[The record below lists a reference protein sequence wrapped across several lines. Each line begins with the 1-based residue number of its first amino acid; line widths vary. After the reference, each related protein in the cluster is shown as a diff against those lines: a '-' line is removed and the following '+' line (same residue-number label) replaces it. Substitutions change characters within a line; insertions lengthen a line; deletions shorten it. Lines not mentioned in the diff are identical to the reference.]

1 MEEPVKD
8 PSMEESKEKTF
19 EVIKPDT
26 ILEIKMGTGYY
37 RRIQDVTSFIV
48 EGKSVEELQAGYKEI
63 ADQNVTTPWVRHYET
78 MLILCKEFETTAR
91 DNGHVDIVTEDVFL
105 KLMDTE

>member
-8 PSMEESKEKTF
+8 PSMEEPKEKTF

-26 ILEIKMGTGYY
+26 ILDIKMGTGYY
-37 RRIQDVTSFIV
+37 RRIQDVTSHII
-48 EGKSVEELQAGYKEI
+48 EGKSVEELQEGYKEI
-63 ADQNVTTPWVRHYET
+63 SEQNITTPWVKHYET

-91 DNGHVDIVTEDVFL
+91 DKGFVDIVSEETLL